1 MIPIM
6 IVLISTIATQRVS
19 SMTIPAMTTM
29 MIIAIVLTTAT
40 QQVSREITLPSNLG
54 IQIVL
59 LRMEGCK
66 QSFGIVDT
74 NNLGLGVEK
83 GATLYFTGRDVKN
96 DKNTGVDVNMIA
108 IWWII

>member
-1 MIPIM
+1 
-6 IVLISTIATQRVS
+6 
-19 SMTIPAMTTM
+19 
-29 MIIAIVLTTAT
+29 
-40 QQVSREITLPSNLG
+40 
-54 IQIVL
+54 
-59 LRMEGCK
+59 MEGCK